1 MTTPRCP
8 RGRDGFTL
16 PEALVALILGLTIL
30 VGVYKVLSGGIMT
43 QTTVVA
49 QQEINRKAQVG
60 MDEMVRI
67 LRGASQ
73 IQDAG
78 TNRITVIDQ
87 DGNSVRFY
95 LSGAQLMKVV
105 NGSSYSGG
113 QSIASNITNLSLIYY
128 YLNAGARQQQQ
139 PPNLSQVNEVG
150 LQLTAGQTGYV
161 ITLSSAARM
170 RNKP

>member
-1 MTTPRCP
+1 M
-8 RGRDGFTL
+8 
-16 PEALVALILGLTIL
+16 LVSLILGLTIL

-43 QTTVVA
+43 QTTVLA

-78 TNRITVIDQ
+78 TNRIAVTDQ

-113 QSIASNITNLSLIYY
+113 QSIASDITSLNFTYY
-128 YLNAGARQQQQ
+128 ALDTGTGARLALPT
-139 PPNLSQVNEVG
+139 PPPDLSQVKEVG
-150 LQLTAGQTGYV
+150 VQLTAGQTGYV